1 MNNPDNLFY
10 TKEHEWVSI
19 DNDIATLGITD
30 YAQKQL
36 GDIVFVE
43 FPSKGT
49 YYEQGSEIA
58 VIESVKAASEIY
70 APISGKVCDFNQEVE
85 NQPGIVNSNSED
97 EGWLIKL
104 SNIVTNEMDSLM
116 NEIEYKSYINE
127 IES

>member
-1 MNNPDNLFY
+1 MNRYFY

-19 DNDIATLGITD
+19 DNGIATLGITD

-49 YYEQGSEIA
+49 QYEQGSEIA

-70 APISGKVCDFNQEVE
+70 APISGKVCECNQEVE
-85 NQPGIVNSNSED
+85 HQPGIVNSNSED

-127 IES
+127 IEG

>member
-49 YYEQGSEIA
+49 YYEQGSERSCCRRIG
-58 VIESVKAASEIY
+58 K
-70 APISGKVCDFNQEVE
+70 SGK
-85 NQPGIVNSNSED
+85 
-97 EGWLIKL
+97 
-104 SNIVTNEMDSLM
+104 
-116 NEIEYKSYINE
+116 
-127 IES
+127 

>member
-1 MNNPDNLFY
+1 M
-10 TKEHEWVSI
+10 
-19 DNDIATLGITD
+19 
-30 YAQKQL
+30 
-36 GDIVFVE
+36 
-43 FPSKGT
+43 
-49 YYEQGSEIA
+49 
-58 VIESVKAASEIY
+58 
-70 APISGKVCDFNQEVE
+70 CDFNQEVE